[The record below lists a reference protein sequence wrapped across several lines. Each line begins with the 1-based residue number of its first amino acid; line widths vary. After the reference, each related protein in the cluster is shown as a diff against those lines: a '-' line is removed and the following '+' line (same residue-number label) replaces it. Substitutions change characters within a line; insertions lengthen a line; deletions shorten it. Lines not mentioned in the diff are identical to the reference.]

1 MTYAIEQIGRT
12 LRDAREARGLSQRAL
27 SAKAGVPQSHIS
39 KIENGAVD
47 LRVSSLVELARV
59 LDLELVLVPR
69 KATPAVQ
76 SIVRS
81 SGASTQA
88 AAEGFEKALKELKR
102 MQNDVAQLAKMHPN
116 LTELAQFQQ
125 RVRELQHFRIPAH
138 DLETLRDASDS
149 LRAFKESKTGVD
161 KLRDALAQIN
171 KVRNQLAHG
180 LEASSFK
187 KAVRSAYGLD
197 EDDHG

>member
-1 MTYAIEQIGRT
+1 MSYTIEQIGRT
-12 LRDAREARGLSQRAL
+12 LRDAREARSLSQRAL

-47 LRVSSLVELARV
+47 LRVSSLVALARV
-59 LDLELVLVPR
+59 LDLELVIVPR
-69 KATPAVQ
+69 KAMPAVQ
-76 SIVRS
+76 SIARS
-81 SGASTQA
+81 SSAGTQA
-88 AAEGFEKALKELKR
+88 AKGFEKALKELKR
-102 MQNDVAQLAKMHPN
+102 MQKDVARLAKMHPN

-138 DLETLRDASDS
+138 HLEMLRDAADS
-149 LRAFKESKTGVD
+149 LSAVKERKTGID
-161 KLRDALAQIN
+161 KLRDALAQVN

-187 KAVRSAYGLD
+187 KAVRSAYGID

>member
-1 MTYAIEQIGRT
+1 MSYAIEQIGTT

-27 SAKAGVPQSHIS
+27 SAKTGVPQSHIS

-47 LRVSSLVELARV
+47 LRVSSLIELARA

-69 KATPAVQ
+69 KAMPAVQ
-76 SIVRS
+76 SIARS

-88 AAEGFEKALKELKR
+88 AAEGFEKALKALKR

-125 RVRELQHFRIPAH
+125 RVRELQHFRITAH
-138 DLETLRDASDS
+138 DL
-149 LRAFKESKTGVD
+149 
-161 KLRDALAQIN
+161 
-171 KVRNQLAHG
+171 
-180 LEASSFK
+180 
-187 KAVRSAYGLD
+187 
-197 EDDHG
+197 

>member
-1 MTYAIEQIGRT
+1 MSYAIEHIGRA

-47 LRVSSLVELARV
+47 LRVSSLVELARA

-76 SIVRS
+76 SIARS
-81 SGASTQA
+81 SGPSMQA
-88 AAEGFEKALKELKR
+88 AAEGVKKALKELKR
-102 MQNDVAQLAKMHPN
+102 MQNNVAQLAKMHTN

-125 RVRELQHFRIPAH
+125 RVRELQHFRIPA
-138 DLETLRDASDS
+138 TILRRCVMPPTA
-149 LRAFKESKTGVD
+149 
-161 KLRDALAQIN
+161 
-171 KVRNQLAHG
+171 
-180 LEASSFK
+180 
-187 KAVRSAYGLD
+187 
-197 EDDHG
+197 